1 LLLLKFIS
9 SKNIL
14 FCEINNTKHN
24 LTPQLNDL
32 SVYNNRFRILA
43 TSNTYITIH
52 YMDINFNKN
61 EDHNKLL
68 ITNLKQLFAKVKV
81 GGGEKRIEKLH
92 NEGKMTARERIDYLL
107 DAKANNIEIG
117 AFVGEGMYAEHGG
130 CPSGGVVVKIGYI
143 KGKQCIVVAN
153 DATVKAGAWFPITAK
168 KNLRAQELA
177 MENRLPIIYLVDS
190 AGVYLPLQDEI
201 FPDKEHFGRI
211 FRNNAQMSS
220 MGITQ
225 IAAVMGSC
233 VAGGAYLPIM
243 SDEAMIVDKTG
254 SIFLAGSYLVKAAIG
269 ESIDNETLGGATT
282 HCEISGVTDY
292 KAKDDKD
299 ALDRIKSI
307 VSKIGDYDKAGFN
320 REKSQKPALDEKEIY
335 GILPKARNE
344 QYDMMEIINRL
355 VDNSEFDIYKDG
367 YGQTI
372 ITGYARID
380 GWAVGIVANQ
390 RKVVKTKNGEM
401 QFGGVIYSDSADKA
415 TRFIANCNQK
425 KIPLVFIQDVT
436 GFMVG
441 SKSEHGGIIKDGAK
455 MVNAVANSVV
465 PKFTVIVGN
474 SYGAGNYAMCGK
486 AYDPRLIFAWPSAE
500 LAVMGGTQAAKVL
513 AQIETSSL
521 KAKGEVVDE
530 AKEKELFDKIKA
542 RYDEQVSPYYAASR
556 LWTDAIIDP
565 LDTRTWISMGIEAAN
580 HSPIEKKFNLGVI
593 QV

>member
-1 LLLLKFIS
+1 
-9 SKNIL
+9 
-14 FCEINNTKHN
+14 
-24 LTPQLNDL
+24 
-32 SVYNNRFRILA
+32 
-43 TSNTYITIH
+43 
-52 YMDINFNKN
+52 MDINFNKN

-68 ITNLKQLFAKVKV
+68 LSDLKQRLAKVKM
-81 GGGEKRIEKLH
+81 GGGEKRIAKLH
-92 NEGKMTARERIDYLL
+92 GEGKMTARERIEYLL
-107 DAKANNIEIG
+107 DKGAKSIEIG
-117 AFVGEGMYAEHGG
+117 AFVGEGMYKEHGG
-130 CPSGGVVVKIGYI
+130 CPSGGVVIRIGYI
-143 KGKQCIVVAN
+143 NSKQCVVVAN

-168 KNLRAQELA
+168 KNLRAQEIA

-190 AGVYLPLQDEI
+190 AGVYLPMQDEI

-211 FRNNAQMSS
+211 FRNNAIMSS

-243 SDEAMIVDKTG
+243 SDEALIVDKTG

-299 ALDRIKSI
+299 ALDTIRNI
-307 VSKIGDYDKAGFN
+307 VGKIGDYDKAGYN
-320 REKSQKPALDEKEIY
+320 RIKAEKPALDENEIF
-335 GILPKARNE
+335 GILPKARTD
-344 QYDMMEIINRL
+344 QYDMMEIIKRL
-355 VDNSEFDIYKDG
+355 VDNSEVDEYKAG
-367 YGQTI
+367 YGQSI
-372 ITGYARID
+372 ITAYARID

-390 RKVVKTKNGEM
+390 RKIVKTTGAKTKPSEM

-425 KIPLVFIQDVT
+425 KIPLVFVHDVT

-500 LAVMGGTQAAKVL
+500 LAVMGGAQAAKVL
-513 AQIETSSL
+513 LQIEESSMR
-521 KAKGEVVDE
+521 ARGEE
-530 AKEKELFDKIKA
+530 ITPEKEAELFNKIKS

-565 LDTRTWISMGIEAAN
+565 LDTRKWISMGIEAAN
-580 HSPIEKKFNLGVI
+580 HAPIEKPFNLGVI

>member
-1 LLLLKFIS
+1 MD
-9 SKNIL
+9 
-14 FCEINNTKHN
+14 
-24 LTPQLNDL
+24 LT
-32 SVYNNRFRILA
+32 
-43 TSNTYITIH
+43 
-52 YMDINFNKN
+52 FNKN

-68 ITNLKQLFAKVKV
+68 LSELKQRLAKVKL

-92 NEGKMTARERIDYLL
+92 AEGKMTARERIDYLL
-107 DAKANNIEIG
+107 DDKARNIEIG
-117 AFVGEGMYAEHGG
+117 AFVGDGMYAEHGG
-130 CPSGGVVVKIGYI
+130 CPSGGVVVKMGYI

-168 KNLRAQELA
+168 KNLRAQEIA
-177 MENRLPIIYLVDS
+177 IENRLPIIYLVDS
-190 AGVYLPLQDEI
+190 AGVYLPMQDEI

-211 FRNNAQMSS
+211 FRNNAMMSS

-269 ESIDNETLGGATT
+269 ENIDNETLGGATT

-307 VSKIGDYDKAGFN
+307 VGKIGDYEKAGFN
-320 REKSQKPALDEKEIY
+320 REKPQKPALDEKDIY
-335 GILPKARNE
+335 GILPKSRAE
-344 QYDMMEIINRL
+344 QYDMLEIIKRL
-355 VDNSEFDIYKDG
+355 VDNSEMDMYKPD
-367 YGQTI
+367 YGKSI
-372 ITGYARID
+372 ITCYARID

-390 RKVVKTKNGEM
+390 RTVSKTKKGEI

-425 KIPLVFIQDVT
+425 KIPLVFLQDVT

-455 MVNAVANSVV
+455 MVNAVSNSVV
-465 PKFTVIVGN
+465 PKFTVVVGN

-513 AQIETSSL
+513 AQIEASSL
-521 KAKGEVVDE
+521 KAKGETVDE
-530 AKEKELFDKIKA
+530 KTEQALFDKIKA
-542 RYDEQVSPYYAASR
+542 RYDEQVSPYYAAAR

-565 LDTRTWISMGIEAAN
+565 LETRTWISMGIESAN
-580 HSPIEKKFNLGVI
+580 HAPIEKPFNLGVI